1 MMNAKIRV
9 KQVLLVE
16 GKYDAAKL
24 SSLVDGLILT
34 TDGFGIYKDK
44 EKQAL
49 LKELGRLRGV
59 IILTDS
65 DGAGFRIRNFVSN
78 LVGEQY
84 VRQAYVPALPGKE
97 ARKAQPG
104 KEGLLGVEG
113 VPAELIRQAV
123 LTAAEN
129 GQEVPRSG
137 RAITYAD
144 LFDWGLSGTA
154 GRAELRRAAWRR
166 LGLPPRLSKKALCPV
181 LNELSRFEDMDAL
194 LRPSETKHL

>member
-1 MMNAKIRV
+1 MMSAKIRV

-65 DGAGFRIRNFVSN
+65 DGAGFQCGI
-78 LVGEQY
+78 
-84 VRQAYVPALPGKE
+84 
-97 ARKAQPG
+97 
-104 KEGLLGVEG
+104 
-113 VPAELIRQAV
+113 
-123 LTAAEN
+123 
-129 GQEVPRSG
+129 
-137 RAITYAD
+137 
-144 LFDWGLSGTA
+144 
-154 GRAELRRAAWRR
+154 
-166 LGLPPRLSKKALCPV
+166 
-181 LNELSRFEDMDAL
+181 
-194 LRPSETKHL
+194 